1 MNESELIM
9 ALVGFI
15 LGMLTAIRLLRAS
28 HA

>member
-15 LGMLTAIRLLRAS
+15 LGMLTAIRLLRAG
-28 HA
+28 HG

>member
-15 LGMLTAIRLLRAS
+15 LGLLTAMRLLRAGS
-28 HA
+28 G

>member
-15 LGMLTAIRLLRAS
+15 LGMLTAIRLLRS
-28 HA
+28 VHG

>member
-15 LGMLTAIRLLRAS
+15 LGMLTAIRLLRVG
-28 HA
+28 HG

>member
-28 HA
+28 HG